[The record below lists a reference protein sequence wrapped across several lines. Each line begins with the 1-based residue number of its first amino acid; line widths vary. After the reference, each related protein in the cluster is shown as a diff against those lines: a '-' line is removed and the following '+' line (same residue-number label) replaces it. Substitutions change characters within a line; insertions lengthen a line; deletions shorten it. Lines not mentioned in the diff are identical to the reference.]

1 MKKMTCKSKIYCLK
15 HNPANEEEFLI
26 GNDEGIMLYNIFNLI
41 GEGDDVNKAIDTE
54 KEYIDKNDEKAKHIC
69 ITFIEEDNDFFIE
82 GDSIGIVRVWSI
94 KEGELR
100 KKIKRGIL
108 KYQINSLDAWSG
120 RTVIGGTKDGKIV
133 IYDIFDGIAVGEVG
147 EHNGY
152 VYCIKNAENW
162 KYEKIVTSCGFDG
175 ALKVWASLDN

>member
-1 MKKMTCKSKIYCLK
+1 MSLLGLLTGWSGDHVHKEDMKRLE
-15 HNPANEEEFLI
+15 NARNR
-26 GNDEGIMLYNIFNLI
+26 D
-41 GEGDDVNKAIDTE
+41 
-54 KEYIDKNDEKAKHIC
+54 
-69 ITFIEEDNDFFIE
+69 DNDFFIE